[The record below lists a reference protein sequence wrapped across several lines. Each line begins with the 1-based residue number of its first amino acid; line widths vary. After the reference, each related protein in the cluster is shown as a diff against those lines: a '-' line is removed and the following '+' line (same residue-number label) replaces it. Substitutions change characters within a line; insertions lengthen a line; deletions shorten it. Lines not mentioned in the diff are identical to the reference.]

1 MTHSA
6 LPHRHREPLFSH
18 LIHALIGFVRHNT
31 VFCIAFLAALA
42 TLPLVPPSRAY
53 LDYLDYRTLACL
65 FATLAVVG
73 ALKNVSF
80 FLSVAKKIV
89 RTFRTLRSASVAL
102 VIITFVGSM
111 LIANDMALITFLPL
125 GWLVLKETNNQKY
138 TAFIFIMQN
147 ISANL
152 GGMLTPFG
160 NPQNLYLYSHFN
172 IPTAEFTRI
181 MFPPFLLAVLLI
193 IGITYFLLPKAS
205 LQLSDD
211 GQKPLPTLRVTL
223 YLVLF
228 AMALCMVFRLIP
240 VILCI
245 SIIVIA
251 LAVMDRHA
259 LLEVDYPLLLT
270 FVCFFIFASNMSR
283 IDAVQSLFSS
293 LLSREPLLFSV
304 LSCQFISNVPSAI
317 LLSNFTGNYAALL
330 IGVNIGGAGTLIA
343 SLASLITFRE
353 FGNRQPNQARRYIL
367 LFSVLNF
374 SILGILFLFS
384 KFVLGY

>member
-18 LIHALIGFVRHNT
+18 LIHAAIGFVRRNT

-125 GWLVLKETNNQKY
+125 GWLVLKETNNQKH

-211 GQKPLPTLRVTL
+211 AQKSLPPLRVTL

-228 AMALCMVFRLIP
+228 TMALCMVFRLMP
-240 VILCI
+240 VILCV

-353 FGNRQPNQARRYIL
+353 FGHRQPSQARRYIL